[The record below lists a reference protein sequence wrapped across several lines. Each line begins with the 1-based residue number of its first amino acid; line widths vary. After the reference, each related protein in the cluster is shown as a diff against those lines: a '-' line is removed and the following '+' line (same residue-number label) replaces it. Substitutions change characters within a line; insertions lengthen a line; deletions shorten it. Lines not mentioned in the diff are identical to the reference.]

1 MLGISIPSNE
11 GKRTTS
17 RLDEVRGVDLRF
29 DIVSVSRTGA
39 FAPNSY
45 T

>member
-1 MLGISIPSNE
+1 MLGICIPSNE

-17 RLDEVRGVDLRF
+17 ASTRSAGSMSL